1 MLKLLMAA
9 AIASALIPEQAYLT
23 FRSNDFVGVITIIH
37 RHEIIR
43 FLSMTSQD
51 RGVALV
57 AYERPWISQQKK

>member
-9 AIASALIPEQAYLT
+9 AIASALIPEQACLT
-23 FRSNDFVGVITIIH
+23 FRSNDFVGVINYPQ
-37 RHEIIR
+37 HEIIR